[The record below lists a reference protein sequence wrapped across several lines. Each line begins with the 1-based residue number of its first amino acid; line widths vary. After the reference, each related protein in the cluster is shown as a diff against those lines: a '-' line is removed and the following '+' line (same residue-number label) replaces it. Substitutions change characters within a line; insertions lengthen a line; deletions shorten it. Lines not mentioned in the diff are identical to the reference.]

1 MKVLSVDNNSDNLVH
16 DMLEEVCE
24 VMDATSG
31 AEAIKLAKEE
41 HPDLI
46 LLDVQ
51 MPEMN
56 GFETLE
62 VLIADEQTKDIPVIF
77 LSARYRDPDRIAK
90 GLELGAFDYLTKPVD
105 EEILIAKVRVVQR
118 IKHAEDEI
126 IKHQAALEKANLRL
140 EKADRMKSD
149 FLAMMSHEIRTPL
162 NAILGFADLMAQ
174 SEIDETQHE
183 HLQII
188 NRSGKNLL
196 DLINN
201 ILDYSKIE
209 SHGIEL
215 ESTPFNLEHTVLE
228 ALELVLVKANE
239 KKIELKF
246 NIEDPSNGF
255 YLGDPHRL
263 RQVLLNLVNNAIKFT
278 GQGEVQVNIE
288 SKETADNLWTVAFA
302 VKDTGIGIPKENFD
316 RLFIPFSQ
324 VDTSTTRRFGGYR
337 PGPRDLQTPHRDNGR

>member
-1 MKVLSVDNNSDNLVH
+1 MKVLSVDDNSDNLALVH

-41 HPDLI
+41 QPDLI

-62 VLIADEQTKDIPVIF
+62 VLLEDEQTKDIPVIF
-77 LSARYRDPDRIAK
+77 ISARYRDPDRIAK

-105 EEILIAKVRVVQR
+105 EEILIAKVRVVER

-174 SEIDETQHE
+174 SEIDETQQE

-201 ILDYSKIE
+201 ILDYSKSNPMVSNLNRLPLI
-209 SHGIEL
+209 L
-215 ESTPFNLEHTVLE
+215 NTPSSRHWNL
-228 ALELVLVKANE
+228 
-239 KKIELKF
+239 
-246 NIEDPSNGF
+246 S
-255 YLGDPHRL
+255 
-263 RQVLLNLVNNAIKFT
+263 
-278 GQGEVQVNIE
+278 
-288 SKETADNLWTVAFA
+288 W
-302 VKDTGIGIPKENFD
+302 
-316 RLFIPFSQ
+316 
-324 VDTSTTRRFGGYR
+324 
-337 PGPRDLQTPHRDNGR
+337 